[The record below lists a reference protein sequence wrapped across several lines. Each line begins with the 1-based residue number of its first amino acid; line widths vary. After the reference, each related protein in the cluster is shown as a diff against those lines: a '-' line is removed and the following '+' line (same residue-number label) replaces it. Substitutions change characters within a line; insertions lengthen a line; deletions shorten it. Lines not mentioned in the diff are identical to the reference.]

1 MNRVMLAESL
11 LGNGVPL
18 LSCLFVFAAVFLA
31 CQSIGEAWDI
41 VTRRHTADLVPLLK
55 ALSLNQ
61 EHLAGYLR
69 GWGIALVATF
79 VIVAFVLAMPPISL
93 VAVAMVYA
101 APRFIL
107 QVMIERRRKIL
118 RDQMVGAAVA
128 LANGC
133 RAGLSLAQGMDSVS
147 RELQD
152 PLASEFR
159 RIVRDYEHGRPLA
172 EAIQDAKN
180 ALNVESFTLFSAAT
194 LVCLERGG
202 RITDTLERISHS
214 LQENQR
220 VEGKLEAE
228 TASGRKLV
236 WILAVFPFFFLALF
250 AVLHPE
256 GTGALLHTLVGQF
269 VMLAILALM
278 WLSVWWSR
286 RILAIEI

>member
-1 MNRVMLAESL
+1 MNDLPLAAGFPILVPAASSL
-11 LGNGVPL
+11 LTF
-18 LSCLFVFAAVFLA
+18 CAVLLA
-31 CQSIGEAWDI
+31 CASMGGAWDL
-41 VTRRHTADLVPLLK
+41 VTRRHTRDLVPLLE
-55 ALSLNQ
+55 ALSLDRS
-61 EHLAGYLR
+61 HLAGYLR
-69 GWGIALVATF
+69 WWGLALVATF
-79 VIVAFVLAMPPISL
+79 VVVAFVFAMPPISL

-107 QVMIERRRKIL
+107 QVMIDRRRKVL
-118 RDQMVGAAVA
+118 RDQMVGASVA
-128 LANGC
+128 LANAC
-133 RAGLSLAQGMDSVS
+133 RAGLSLAQGMESVS
-147 RELQD
+147 RELAD
-152 PLASEFR
+152 PLAKEFR

-172 EAIQDAKN
+172 EAIQDVKHR
-180 ALNVESFTLFSAAT
+180 LDVESFTLFAAAT

-236 WILAVFPFFFLALF
+236 WILAVFPFFFLLLF

-256 GTGALLHTLVGQF
+256 GTAALLHTLIGQC
-269 VMLAILALM
+269 VMLVILGLM

-286 RILAIEI
+286 KILAIEI